1 MASAADP
8 NSRPAWQFQ
17 FKLRTLLLAV
27 TAIGAMLAFVQAV
40 GAMGAIAV
48 AFVLTMMLLHVAGNA
63 IGTRLRDDATRQ
75 IEDQPEEQPAH
86 GTAAEPAALNAGR
99 LGERT
104 PLGWLIV
111 ALTLLAAGVGAYLGW
126 LVFAHQ
132 PTASGTI
139 VGVASSTV
147 LGGFFG
153 FLSSCFAKTV
163 LTAWWEAR
171 RV

>member
-1 MASAADP
+1 MASVPGPD
-8 NSRPAWQFQ
+8 SRPAWQFQ

-27 TAIGAMLAFVQAV
+27 TAIGAVLAFVQAV
-40 GAMGAIAV
+40 GALGAIAV
-48 AFVLTMMLLHVAGNA
+48 GFVLALVLLHVAGNA

-75 IEDQPEEQPAH
+75 IESQPDERPAH
-86 GTAAEPAALNAGR
+86 GTAAEAATLNAGR

-104 PLGWLIV
+104 PLGWLIA

-126 LVFAHQ
+126 LVFRHQ
-132 PTASGTI
+132 PTTADMI
-139 VGVASSTV
+139 VGTGSSTV

-153 FLSSCFAKTV
+153 FLSSSFAKTV
-163 LTAWWEAR
+163 LSAWWEAK